1 MSGRGPCL
9 FPHGFLVCEG
19 KTGGFTAVCPAGQ
32 FVSSVAFHRLCE
44 AGSDQ
49 RFRETEAAQTSAG
62 ICRHQAPSK
71 AARPEGQHTGDP
83 PGSGGSRRFCRNQR
97 QQTTIPCSR
106 GIHPLRETDR
116 VSVFRRP
123 GLCAVTRREKISHT
137 ICIPAEYQIT
147 DERNIRF
154 LRTSAA
160 GSHLPAPCRI
170 RRCGEGSLRNLKRQ
184 SGDGN
189 TALHQKCLTVVFSI
203 HLSAVGRRG

>member
-1 MSGRGPCL
+1 MDSWCAK
-9 FPHGFLVCEG
+9 E
-19 KTGGFTAVCPAGQ
+19 KPAGSPPS
-32 FVSSVAFHRLCE
+32 VLRDSSFLPWPFTDCARQGQIRDS
-44 AGSDQ
+44 AK
-49 RFRETEAAQTSAG
+49 TEAAQTSAG

-170 RRCGEGSLRNLKRQ
+170 RRCGEGSLRNVNRQ